1 VPWGC
6 EELLTVSLVSLESTP
21 SGGCPLQQPLTGELI
36 MTNKLTLGLSALC
49 MVVSAVYSTSAQSAA
64 NVGILS
70 CTVEGGIGLILGSS
84 KDMTCKFDPADGSEV
99 QRYSGR
105 VGKLGLD
112 IGVTNESYI
121 TWQVIA
127 SGKLKPGSLE
137 GSYGGASAQAT
148 AGVGL
153 GANVLVGGSDK
164 SITLQPVSV
173 QGQTG
178 LNVALGI
185 GTMKLNFVE

>member
-1 VPWGC
+1 M
-6 EELLTVSLVSLESTP
+6 TTK
-21 SGGCPLQQPLTGELI
+21 LI
-36 MTNKLTLGLSALC
+36 MGLSALG
-49 MVVSAVYSTSAQSAA
+49 MVFSAVNATSALSAA
-64 NVGILS
+64 NVGTLN

-84 KDMTCKFDPADGSEV
+84 KDMTCKFDPANGSGP
-99 QRYSGR
+99 QRYTGH

-127 SGKLKPGSLE
+127 SGDLKPGSLE
-137 GSYGGASAQAT
+137 GNYAGASAEAT
-148 AGVGL
+148 VGVGL

-164 SITLQPVSV
+164 SITLQPLSV

-185 GTMKLNFVE
+185 GTMDLNFVE

>member
-1 VPWGC
+1 M
-6 EELLTVSLVSLESTP
+6 
-21 SGGCPLQQPLTGELI
+21 GELM
-36 MTNKLTLGLSALC
+36 MTNKLTMGLSALC
-49 MVVSAVYSTSAQSAA
+49 MVASGMYATSAHSAA
-64 NVGILS
+64 NVGVLS

-84 KDMTCKFDPADGSEV
+84 KDMSCKFDPANGGKV
-99 QRYSGR
+99 QRYSGH

-127 SGKLKPGSLE
+127 SGDLKPGSLE
-137 GSYGGASAQAT
+137 GSYAGASAQAT

-153 GANVLVGGSDK
+153 GANALVGGSDK
-164 SITLQPVSV
+164 QITLQPLSV

>member
-1 VPWGC
+1 
-6 EELLTVSLVSLESTP
+6 
-21 SGGCPLQQPLTGELI
+21 
-36 MTNKLTLGLSALC
+36 MTNKLALGLSAIC
-49 MVVSAVYSTSAQSAA
+49 IAFSASVNALAQSGA
-64 NVGILS
+64 NVGVLS

-84 KDMTCKFDPADGSEV
+84 KDMECTFDPADGSESHH
-99 QRYSGR
+99 YIGS

-121 TWQVIA
+121 SWQVIA
-127 SGKLKPGSLE
+127 SGKLEPGSLE
-137 GSYGGASAQAT
+137 GNYVGASAQAT

-164 SITLQPVSV
+164 SITLQPLSV

-178 LNVALGI
+178 LNIAAGI
-185 GTMKLNFVE
+185 GTMKLNYAE

>member
-1 VPWGC
+1 
-6 EELLTVSLVSLESTP
+6 
-21 SGGCPLQQPLTGELI
+21 
-36 MTNKLTLGLSALC
+36 MTNKLAIGLSTICIAFSASVNAL
-49 MVVSAVYSTSAQSAA
+49 AQSGA
-64 NVGILS
+64 NVGVLS

-84 KDMTCKFDPADGSEV
+84 KDMKCTFDPADGSEPHH
-99 QRYSGR
+99 YSGS

-121 TWQVIA
+121 SWQVIA
-127 SGKLKPGSLE
+127 SGKLEPGSLE
-137 GSYGGASAQAT
+137 GSYVGASAQAT

-164 SITLQPVSV
+164 SITLQPLSV

-178 LNVALGI
+178 LNIAAGI
-185 GTMKLNFVE
+185 GTMKLNYAE

>member
-1 VPWGC
+1 
-6 EELLTVSLVSLESTP
+6 
-21 SGGCPLQQPLTGELI
+21 
-36 MTNKLTLGLSALC
+36 MTNKLTLGLTALC
-49 MVVSAVYSTSAQSAA
+49 MSASAMYVTSAQSAA
-64 NVGILS
+64 NVGVLS

-84 KDMTCKFDPADGSEV
+84 KDMMCKFDPANGGKI
-99 QRYSGR
+99 QRYSGN

-112 IGVTNESYI
+112 IGITNESYI
-121 TWQVIA
+121 AWQVIA
-127 SGKLKPGSLE
+127 TGDLKPGSLE
-137 GSYGGASAQAT
+137 GSYVGASAEAT

-164 SITLQPVSV
+164 QITLQPLSV

-185 GTMKLNFVE
+185 GTMKLNFMK